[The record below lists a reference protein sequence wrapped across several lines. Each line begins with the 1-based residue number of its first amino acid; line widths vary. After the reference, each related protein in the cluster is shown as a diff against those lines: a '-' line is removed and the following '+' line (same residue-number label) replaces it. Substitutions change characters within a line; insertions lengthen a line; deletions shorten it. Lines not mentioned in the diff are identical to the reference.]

1 MMLAVV
7 LHGCLLTLGLILPL
21 GMQNIFIL
29 NQASAHK
36 SLISALPCII
46 TAAICDTFLILSS
59 VLGISLIVLE
69 LPWLQNI
76 ILIFG
81 FFFLIYIAYN
91 TWKHASFKSTAKK
104 ALTPKK
110 QIIFAISV
118 SILNPAAIIDTITVI
133 GSNALQYDGME
144 QIYFVTSCIGM
155 SWLWFISL
163 GFAGH
168 CINKVDS
175 NGKIIFYLNKI
186 SAIIILFVALMIG
199 KEILSLKL
207 FN

>member
-1 MMLAVV
+1 MILAVV

-36 SLISALPCII
+36 SLINALPCII

-59 VLGISLIVLE
+59 VFGISLIVLE

-76 ILIFG
+76 IFIFG
-81 FFFLIYIAYN
+81 FFFLIYIAYT
-91 TWKHASFKSTAKK
+91 TWKHASFKSSSQK
-104 ALTPKK
+104 ALATK
-110 QIIFAISV
+110 QQILFALSV
-118 SILNPAAIIDTITVI
+118 SILNPPAIIDTITVI
-133 GSNALQYDGME
+133 GTNALRYDGIA
-144 QIYFVTSCIGM
+144 QIYFVISCICM
-155 SWLWFISL
+155 SWIWFISL

-168 CINKVDS
+168 FINKVDS

-199 KEILSLKL
+199 KEILSLK
-207 FN
+207 F